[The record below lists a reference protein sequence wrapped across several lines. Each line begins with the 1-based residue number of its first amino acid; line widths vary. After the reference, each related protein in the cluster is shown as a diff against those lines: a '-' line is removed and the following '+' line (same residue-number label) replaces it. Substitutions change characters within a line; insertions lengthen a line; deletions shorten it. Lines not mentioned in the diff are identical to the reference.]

1 MTGNKLF
8 YCLAFTS
15 HADDVPPGTPPEL
28 RWEVGVFGFSTLYL
42 SVVCVVVA
50 MTTLS
55 LVVSFVFGLLF
66 YRQSSVSFSILFLY
80 FLVLSLSL

>member
-1 MTGNKLF
+1 M
-8 YCLAFTS
+8 
-15 HADDVPPGTPPEL
+15 DDVLPGTPPEL
-28 RWEVGVFGFSTLYL
+28 RWEVGVFGLSTLYL